1 MRATSSREDWQR
13 EAHRLELQGKQEQ
26 AEAVR
31 TTILKEIPVSWPV
44 FDEARLRELLVK
56 VFRERLPAIS
66 RGNSSSNMR
75 PRTTNPCSPCGCVEE
90 AEYAASAGFRPAAR
104 DPRPA
109 PS

>member
-26 AEAVR
+26 ADAVR
-31 TTILKEIPVSWPV
+31 ATILKEIPVPWPV

-56 VFRERLPAIS
+56 VFRERLPGS
-66 RGNSSSNMR
+66 K
-75 PRTTNPCSPCGCVEE
+75 PRQQLF
-90 AEYAASAGFRPAAR
+90 EYATAYDEPVLAMWLCRGSRISTSARLRPAAR